1 MASLRSFKC
10 YRKVKRAYTRKS
22 RFRTKGYIRAVP
34 TCKIVKFNYGN
45 LKKEFPKLL
54 LLVSKDKMQVRHNAI
69 ESARLSVIRR
79 LNKTLG
85 KNYHFQIRSYPHHVL
100 RENKMITGAGA
111 DRMQTGM
118 QRSFG
123 KAAGLAAQLKP
134 DTVLFALYLD
144 TANVRMGREALKLAK
159 PKLPCQVRVLET
171 VPKTH

>member
-1 MASLRSFKC
+1 MAGLRSFAC

-45 LKKEFPKLL
+45 LRKEFPKLL
-54 LLVSKDKMQVRHNAI
+54 MLVSKDTLQVRHNAI
-69 ESARLSVIRR
+69 EAARLSIVRR

-134 DTVLFALYLD
+134 GKALFAIYVD
-144 TANVRMGREALKLAK
+144 QENVALAREALKLAS
-159 PKLPCQVRVLET
+159 PKLPCRVRVVDATLA
-171 VPKTH
+171 K